1 MAGWERAA
9 APPSGRG
16 LVGGGAPMQRG
27 GQPRTRPIAAPR
39 GPHSPPHPAT
49 MRRQI
54 ALQLLRSLG
63 APAAAEPAWVQAS
76 NAALRAPT
84 TLLAR
89 RGYADDADL
98 KKTPLYDF
106 HVEHGGAWAALHRPL
121 ARHPPPPRV
130 HARAPARA

>member
-1 MAGWERAA
+1 
-9 APPSGRG
+9 
-16 LVGGGAPMQRG
+16 
-27 GQPRTRPIAAPR
+27 
-39 GPHSPPHPAT
+39 

-98 KKTPLYDF
+98 KKTPLYDTMAELF
-106 HVEHGGAWAALHRPL
+106 AAQEQLGRDLKARSRRLPALEEVAAFSENWLTARGGAAK
-121 ARHPPPPRV
+121 
-130 HARAPARA
+130 